1 MKPSKK
7 SLTSVL
13 CADKLRVLADVTRLS
28 VMEALLDGPKNVTEI
43 NARLKIDQ
51 SLLSHHL
58 KVLREAGLV
67 TNQREGKTVRYA
79 VSPEAASLNES
90 KGLNL
95 GCCQI
100 SFVQFRPGKK

>member
-1 MKPSKK
+1 MKSPKK
-7 SLTSVL
+7 SMTSVL

-28 VMEALLDGPKNVTEI
+28 VMETLLDGPKNVTEI

-67 TNQREGKTVRYA
+67 TNRREGKSVRYA
-79 VSPEAASLNES
+79 VSPDAAATVAG

-95 GCCQI
+95 GCCEI
-100 SFVQFRPGKK
+100 SFVQFRPKK

>member
-1 MKPSKK
+1 MKK
-7 SLTSVL
+7 SSTTVI

-28 VMEALLDGPKNVTEI
+28 VMESLLDGAKNVTEI

-58 KVLREAGLV
+58 KVLRDAGLV
-67 TNQREGKTVRYA
+67 TTKREGKSVRYA
-79 VSPEAASLNES
+79 VAPDAASQEAG

>member
-1 MKPSKK
+1 MKK
-7 SLTSVL
+7 SPTSVI

-28 VMEALLDGPKNVTEI
+28 VMESLLDGPKNVTEI

-58 KVLREAGLV
+58 KVLRDAGLV
-67 TNQREGKTVRYA
+67 TTKREGKAVRYA
-79 VSPEAASLNES
+79 VAPDAASQEAG

>member
-1 MKPSKK
+1 MKK
-7 SLTSVL
+7 STSSEI
-13 CADKLRVLADVTRLS
+13 CADKLRVLSDVTRLS
-28 VMEALLDGPKNVTEI
+28 VMEALLGGPKNVTEI

-58 KVLREAGLV
+58 KVLRDAGLV
-67 TNQREGKTVRYA
+67 TTRREGKSVRYA
-79 VSPEAASLNES
+79 VAPDAVSAEAA

>member
-1 MKPSKK
+1 MKRS
-7 SLTSVL
+7 TSDL

-28 VMEALLDGPKNVTEI
+28 VMEALLDSPKNVTEI

-58 KVLREAGLV
+58 KVLRDAGLV
-67 TNQREGKTVRYA
+67 TTRREGKSVRYA
-79 VSPEAASLNES
+79 VAPDAVSAEAA

>member
-1 MKPSKK
+1 MKK
-7 SLTSVL
+7 SSTSVI

-28 VMEALLDGPKNVTEI
+28 VMESLLDGAKNVTEI
-43 NARLKIDQ
+43 NERLKIDQ
-51 SLLSHHL
+51 SLLYHHL
-58 KVLREAGLV
+58 KVLRDAGLV
-67 TNQREGKTVRYA
+67 TTKREGKAVRYA
-79 VSPEAASLNES
+79 VSPDAASLEAG

>member
-1 MKPSKK
+1 MKSAKK
-7 SLTSVL
+7 SMTSVL

-28 VMEALLDGPKNVTEI
+28 VMETLLDGPKNVTEI
-43 NARLKIDQ
+43 NAQLKIDQ

-67 TNQREGKTVRYA
+67 TNRREGKSVRYA
-79 VSPEAASLNES
+79 VSPDAAATVAG

-95 GCCQI
+95 GCCEI
-100 SFVQFRPGKK
+100 NFVQFKPKR

>member
-1 MKPSKK
+1 MKK
-7 SLTSVL
+7 STSDL

-28 VMEALLDGPKNVTEI
+28 VMEALLDGPKNVSEI

-58 KVLREAGLV
+58 KVLRDAGLV
-67 TNQREGKTVRYA
+67 TTRREGKSVRYA
-79 VSPEAASLNES
+79 VAPDAASQDAQ

>member
-1 MKPSKK
+1 VKPTRK
-7 SLTSVL
+7 SLSSVV

-28 VMEALLDGPKNVTEI
+28 VMESLLDGPKNVTEI
-43 NARLKIDQ
+43 NSRIKIDQ

-67 TNQREGKTVRYA
+67 TSRREGKAVRYA
-79 VSPEAASLNES
+79 IAPEAASLGAG
-90 KGLNL
+90 KGINL

-100 SFVQFRPGKK
+100 SFVQFRSKK

>member
-1 MKPSKK
+1 MKSTKK
-7 SLTSVL
+7 SMTSEL

-28 VMEALLDGPKNVTEI
+28 VMETLLDGPKNVTEI
-43 NARLKIDQ
+43 NSRLKIDQ

-67 TNQREGKTVRYA
+67 TNRREGKSVRYA
-79 VSPEAASLNES
+79 VSPDAAATVAS

-95 GCCQI
+95 GCCEI
-100 SFVQFRPGKK
+100 SFVQLRPGKK

>member
-1 MKPSKK
+1 MKRP
-7 SLTSVL
+7 TSSDA

-43 NARLKIDQ
+43 NARIQIEQ

-58 KVLREAGLV
+58 KVLRDAGLV
-67 TNQREGKTVRYA
+67 TTRREGKAVRYA
-79 VSPEAASLNES
+79 VAPEAASPDS
-90 KGLNL
+90 GKGLNL

-100 SFVQFRPGKK
+100 SFVQFRPAKK

>member
-1 MKPSKK
+1 MKRS
-7 SLTSVL
+7 SSDL

-28 VMEALLDGPKNVTEI
+28 VMEALLDSPKNVTEI

-58 KVLREAGLV
+58 KVLRDAGLV
-67 TNQREGKTVRYA
+67 TTRREGKSVRYA
-79 VSPEAASLNES
+79 VAPDAVSAEAA

>member
-1 MKPSKK
+1 MKK
-7 SLTSVL
+7 SPTSEI

-28 VMEALLDGPKNVTEI
+28 VMETLLDGPKNVSEI
-43 NARLKIDQ
+43 NDRIKIDQ

-58 KVLREAGLV
+58 KVLRDAGLV
-67 TNQREGKTVRYA
+67 TTKREGKSVRYA
-79 VSPEAASLNES
+79 VAPGAASQDAG

-100 SFVQFRPGKK
+100 SFVPFRPAKK

>member
-1 MKPSKK
+1 MKKGS
-7 SLTSVL
+7 TSDL

-43 NARLKIDQ
+43 NERLKIDQ

-58 KVLREAGLV
+58 KVLRDAKLV
-67 TNQREGKTVRYA
+67 TSKREGKAVRYA
-79 VSPEAASLNES
+79 VAPDALSGDAG